1 MAKRSEAMR
10 SLNEISFTIPGRPI
24 PAARMTRRG
33 KWVKRQAQKYLAFK
47 EQVGWEARKHF
58 KGEPWQGPVGVE
70 LRFYLKVIR
79 SVGDGDNY
87 LKAVLDGMNGIVYE
101 DDGQVKEGHYYI
113 LDGEPQRTEVRVWKL
128 NGSSQA

>member
-1 MAKRSEAMR
+1 MMR

-58 KGEPWQGPVGVE
+58 KGAPWQGQVGIE
-70 LRFYLKVIR
+70 LRFYLKVNR
-79 SVGDGDNY
+79 SRGDGDN
-87 LKAVLDGMNGIVYE
+87 LFKAILDGMNGIAFE
-101 DDGQVKEGHYYI
+101 DDSQVVEGHFHI

-128 NGSSQA
+128 NGSNPA

>member
-1 MAKRSEAMR
+1 M
-10 SLNEISFTIPGRPI
+10 NEISFTIPGRPI

-58 KGEPWQGPVGVE
+58 KGEPWQGPVGIE
-70 LRFYLKVIR
+70 LRFYLKVNR
-79 SVGDGDNY
+79 SRGDGDN
-87 LKAVLDGMNGIVYE
+87 LFKAILDGMNGIAFE
-101 DDGQVKEGHYYI
+101 DDSQVVEGHFHI

-128 NGSSQA
+128 NGSNPA

>member
-1 MAKRSEAMR
+1 M
-10 SLNEISFTIPGRPI
+10 NEISFTIPGRPI

-58 KGEPWQGPVGVE
+58 KGEPWQGPVGIE
-70 LRFYLKVIR
+70 LRFYLKVNR
-79 SVGDGDNY
+79 SRGDGDN
-87 LKAVLDGMNGIVYE
+87 LQKAIFDGLNKVIFE
-101 DDGQVKEGHYYI
+101 DDIQVVEGHFYI

-128 NGSSQA
+128 NGSSPE